1 MAVYKATCRNLDMT
15 DFPFDSHNCFL
26 EFCSWTYSGTEMDI
40 LEGKYSYELP
50 NSMKQVASPEW
61 DYEIVNIEKIVEW
74 ECCPN
79 QSYPLMRLHLFLKR
93 KPLYYMINLVVPT
106 VITCYVSF
114 FGMFSPS
121 SNTGERL
128 EKAFLGIT
136 TLLAVSLLMLTVSNT
151 LPVTSVAIPL
161 MG

>member
-1 MAVYKATCRNLDMT
+1 
-15 DFPFDSHNCFL
+15 
-26 EFCSWTYSGTEMDI
+26 MD
-40 LEGKYSYELP
+40 LLPGDYAYDLP
-50 NSMKQVASPEW
+50 NSMKQVPSTEW
-61 DYEIVNIEKIVEW
+61 DVTISDIEKIVEW

-79 QSYPLMRLHLFLKR
+79 ETYPLLRLHLMLKR

-121 SNTGERL
+121 SNLGERL

-136 TLLAVSLLMLTVSNT
+136 TLLAVSLLMLTVSNL

-161 MG
+161 MGNLIL